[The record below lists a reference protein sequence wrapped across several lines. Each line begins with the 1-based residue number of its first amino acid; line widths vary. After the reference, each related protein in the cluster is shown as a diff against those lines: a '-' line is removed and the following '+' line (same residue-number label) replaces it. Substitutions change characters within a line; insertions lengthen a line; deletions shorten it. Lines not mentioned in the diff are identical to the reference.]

1 MTEYLRPP
9 DDIVAV
15 LDAPGP
21 PGAYPSPDCRSILL
35 ADRWTYP
42 PVERLARPWLGL
54 AGVRVDPALGAR
66 RRIDAIT
73 AMTVVDVEDAT
84 TQGVA
89 VPEGSLLSPP
99 QWSPD
104 STRFA
109 FTREARQ
116 GIELWVGDA
125 RAATAWPLP
134 DLAVNDTIVAVAAG
148 SLSFAAG
155 SQGFAWS
162 RDGQRLLGAIR
173 PADGG
178 EAPPPRSTNP
188 SGPRV
193 EETAGKHSQRAT
205 FQDLLRD
212 DADDE
217 AFAWFA
223 RSQLAWIDP
232 ATGETELVGP
242 PDLFLSVAQAPGG
255 QYLAVTRLC
264 RPFSHRVPYL
274 RFSRVTEVLTRQGDV
289 AARVAEL
296 PVADEVPRQGVPTGP
311 RRASWAENQDATLVW
326 VEALDGGDPLSQVE
340 RRERVMCWAL
350 PFSTKP
356 EEVTRLRQRF
366 VSWQWLPVG
375 DRALVTEYDRDRR
388 WQTTSS
394 FDLADPAGTWRVLFD
409 RSIKDAYGDPGT
421 PLEGIVPGGRRLTVG
436 DGTCLWLRGQGASE
450 AGLRPFLDRLDLR
463 SGQTERVFRSNPEAL
478 ENVVHLVDPET
489 SRLLIWREAPQQPP
503 NLFLWSP
510 DEERQLSHFEDP
522 NPALTGAHR
531 QIVRYRRADD
541 VALSGTLYLPQGR
554 KLHDGGP
561 RLPLLLWAYPEE
573 FSDGSTAGQVRASEY
588 SFLRVTGA
596 SPLILLLR
604 GWAVLMNATLPV
616 IGDPEHM
623 NDTYIEQIASGA
635 AAAVDHLDTMGVID
649 RRRVVASGHSY
660 GGFMTA
666 NLLAHTDLFAAGIAR
681 SGAYNRSLTPFGFQS
696 ERRSYWEVPELYH
709 RMSPYDHADLIR
721 APLLLVHGAE
731 DANSGTY
738 PLQSERLFQALQ
750 GLGGTARLVLLP
762 AEEHGY
768 RARESVLHV
777 AAEMLQWIE
786 RHVPEPPEVPVSHK
800 PEVEG

>member
-1 MTEYLRPP
+1 VTEYLRPP
-9 DDIVAV
+9 QDILTV
-15 LDAPGP
+15 LDAPVP
-21 PGAYPSPDCRSILL
+21 PGAYPSPDGRAILL

-54 AGVRVDPALGAR
+54 AGVRVDPALGGR

-73 AMTVVDVEDAT
+73 AMTVVAVEDAT
-84 TQGVA
+84 TQAVG
-89 VPEGSLLSPP
+89 VPEGSLLGPP
-99 QWSPD
+99 RWSPD
-104 STRFA
+104 SRRFA
-109 FTREARQ
+109 FTREAHQ

-125 RAATAWPLP
+125 RTGAAWQLP
-134 DLAVNDTIVAVAAG
+134 DVAVNDIIAAVAAG
-148 SLSFAAG
+148 ALRFQATPPA
-155 SQGFAWS
+155 FAWS
-162 RDGQRLLGAIR
+162 RDGQWLLAAVR
-173 PADGG
+173 PANSG
-178 EAPPPRSTNP
+178 EAPFRRSTD
-188 SGPRV
+188 SIGPRV
-193 EETAGKHSQRAT
+193 EETAGKHSEQAT

-217 AFAWFA
+217 MFAWFA
-223 RSQLAWIDP
+223 RSQVAWIDP
-232 ATGETELVGP
+232 ASGEAEFVGP
-242 PDLFLSVAQAPGG
+242 PDLFLSVEEAPDG
-255 QYLAVTRLC
+255 QYLKVTRLR
-264 RPFSHRVPYL
+264 RPFSHRVPYP
-274 RFSRVTEVLTRQGDV
+274 RFSRVTEVHTRQGDMV
-289 AARVAEL
+289 ARVAEL
-296 PVADEVPRQGVPTGP
+296 PIADEVPRQGVPTGP
-311 RRASWAENQDATLVW
+311 RRASWAENRDATLVW
-326 VEALDGGDPLSQVE
+326 LEALDGGDPLSQVE
-340 RRERVMCWAL
+340 HRERVMCWSS
-350 PFSTKP
+350 PFSKEP
-356 EEVTRLRQRF
+356 EELTRLRQRF
-366 VSWQWLPVG
+366 VTWHWLPAG
-375 DRALVTEYDRDRR
+375 EGALVTEYDRDRR
-388 WQTTSS
+388 WATTSS
-394 FDLADPAGTWRVLFD
+394 FDLSDPAGTWRVLFD

-421 PLEGIVPGGRRLTVG
+421 PLEGITPSGRRLTVG
-436 DGTCLWLRGQGASE
+436 DGTCLWLRGQGAS
-450 AGLRPFLDRLDLR
+450 ADGLRPFLDRLDLR

-478 ENVVHLVDPET
+478 ENVVQLVDPEP

-510 DEERQLSHFEDP
+510 DGERRLSHFEDP
-522 NPALTGAHR
+522 SPALSGVYR

-554 KLHDGGP
+554 ELGDGGP

-573 FSDGSTAGQVRASEY
+573 FSDGPTAGQVRASDHN
-588 SFLRVTGA
+588 FLRVTGA

-604 GWAVLMNATLPV
+604 GWAVLMNATMPV
-616 IGDPEHM
+616 IGDPERM

-635 AAAVDHLDTMGVID
+635 AAAVGHLDAMGVID

-681 SGAYNRSLTPFGFQS
+681 SGAYNRSLTPFGFQA

-709 RMSPYDHADLIR
+709 RVSPYDHADLIH

-750 GLGGTARLVLLP
+750 GLGGTARLVVLP

-777 AAEMLQWIE
+777 AAEMLQWVE
-786 RHVPEPPEVPVSHK
+786 RHVPEPTEVPQ
-800 PEVEG
+800 